1 MSNFCLAFFCVC
13 FQGQK
18 KYKYFWKYCSV
29 RTKKLHN
36 KQQSQ
41 AQSDGCKI
49 STDGVPISSNHR
61 SIWNL
66 VSLTPEDSDCTVRM
80 LLIVS
85 IFFQYW
91 PGSPNGPKQKS
102 RTTKSP
108 LMQDWV
114 FRLGVWLFS
123 FVVWNLWYH
132 YMWPQQ
138 LLGLVWSWSN
148 SLFSLLSSKANY
160 SHNMVAWNTFFI
172 FDLSFK
178 VHVYL
183 HMETYEANGWCF
195 DRWFSIGIC

>member
-1 MSNFCLAFFCVC
+1 MQNINRWCSDQFQPSFYLEFGQFDTRGLWLHSTNVVNCL
-13 FQGQK
+13 
-18 KYKYFWKYCSV
+18 
-29 RTKKLHN
+29 N
-36 KQQSQ
+36 
-41 AQSDGCKI
+41 
-49 STDGVPISSNHR
+49 
-61 SIWNL
+61 
-66 VSLTPEDSDCTVRM
+66 
-80 LLIVS
+80 
-85 IFFQYW
+85 FFQYW